1 MIPEQLEP
9 SRESSKR
16 ETSMSETTTQDST
29 ASTPAPMMDPT
40 MAGGLGLTPVAAEK
54 VMEIRQAEDIEESY
68 SLRVKVIGGGCAGF
82 QYDLFFDEPA
92 EGDNVFEI
100 HDVKLVCDQMSFM
113 YLMGTEIDYVEG
125 LQGAGF
131 KFGNPNT
138 TGSCGCGSS
147 FSV

>member
-1 MIPEQLEP
+1 
-9 SRESSKR
+9 
-16 ETSMSETTTQDST
+16 MSETQTQPTTAT
-29 ASTPAPMMDPT
+29 TPEPTIDPS
-40 MAGGLGLTPVAAEK
+40 MAGGLTMTSVAAEK
-54 VMEIRQAEDIEESY
+54 VIEIRDAEDIEDSY

-82 QYDLFFDEPA
+82 QYDLFFDEYA
-92 EGDNVFEI
+92 EGDNVFEL
-100 HDVKLVCDQMSFM
+100 HGVKLVCDQMSFM

>member
-1 MIPEQLEP
+1 
-9 SRESSKR
+9 
-16 ETSMSETTTQDST
+16 MSETST
-29 ASTPAPMMDPT
+29 SITESATMDPS
-40 MAGGLGLTPVAAEK
+40 MAGGLTLTPVAAEK
-54 VMEIRQAEDIEESY
+54 VLEIRKAEDIEDSY

-82 QYDLFFDEPA
+82 QYDLFFDEHA
-92 EGDNVFEI
+92 EGDNVFEL
-100 HDVKLVCDQMSFM
+100 HGVKLVCDQMSFM